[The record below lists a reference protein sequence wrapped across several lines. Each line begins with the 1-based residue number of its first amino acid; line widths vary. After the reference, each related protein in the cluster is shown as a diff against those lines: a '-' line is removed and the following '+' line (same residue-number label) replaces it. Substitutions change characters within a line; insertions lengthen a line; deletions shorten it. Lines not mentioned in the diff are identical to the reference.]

1 MSIIEIHLGAA
12 THRLTS
18 VEGKTLLDLAVESG
32 IAVNYSCK
40 RGDCGQCIGTL
51 TNGEALPQNAALPS
65 RIHNDIYLCNSVP
78 CGDVQIRLPYFP
90 ELKEIPS
97 LRSPAK
103 VHELLF
109 LSEDVVEV
117 ALRLPPTINFRF
129 LPGQFV
135 RLTNK
140 EKVTRSYSL
149 SAGPSSDKLLR
160 IQVRRVQGGSF
171 SDYLFMRAKSGDL
184 LQLDGPHGHFF
195 IRQSQQYNNTLFLA
209 TGTGIAPIFA
219 MLSSLSDDQRASL
232 GQIDVYWGNRHRKDE
247 YLAERMQALSS
258 QVGFRY
264 WALHS
269 RETASS
275 VRHIQDLMA
284 EHHPTLS
291 HAAAFACGS
300 NIMIDASRNRCVELG
315 MPLDRFHSDPF
326 TTS

>member
-1 MSIIEIHLGAA
+1 M
-12 THRLTS
+12 
-18 VEGKTLLDLAVESG
+18 
-32 IAVNYSCK
+32 
-40 RGDCGQCIGTL
+40 
-51 TNGEALPQNAALPS
+51 PQNAALPS
-65 RIHNDIYLCNSVP
+65 RAHNDIYLCNSVA
-78 CGDVQIRLPYFP
+78 CGNVQIRLPYFP
-90 ELKEIPS
+90 ELAEIPS

-117 ALRLPPTINFRF
+117 VLRLPPTINFRF

-171 SDYLFMRAKSGDL
+171 SDYLFTRAKAGDL

-195 IRQSQQYNNTLFLA
+195 IRQSQQYDNTLFLA

-219 MLSSLSDDQRASL
+219 MLSSLSNEQRASL

-269 RETASS
+269 RETTSS

-284 EHHPTLS
+284 EHHQTLS
-291 HAAAFACGS
+291 RAAAFACGS

-315 MPLDRFHSDPF
+315 MSLDRFHSDPF